1 MLRRSLSLAV
11 LSLVAVV
18 FAPESNGAPTERP
31 AQVAA
36 GVYADKALEHFYN
49 LEFDEAE
56 QLYIKALEVEP
67 ENADWWVGLAHVRM
81 FLHLRSAGRID
92 AQIYGASNDL
102 MPKSPPADP
111 KFERE
116 MWAALKRARELCEQ
130 RLAAHADEAEAHYS
144 LGLAYAVE
152 SNFHVNA
159 RRKPLDALAPATK
172 AKDHHLRVRA
182 LDPANHDANFVIGTY
197 EYAIGSV
204 PVAFRWVLRL
214 VGHSG
219 SKHHGVELM
228 HDAMLNGKRIVSSAL
243 VTLAYVY
250 AREKQHAAS
259 RQMLEHLVRF
269 YPRSIL
275 FPMEVAASYARDGN
289 PAAAAQAYEEIV
301 RKFESGAAGYH
312 RLDASRLYFQ
322 TAVMHEHAK
331 QYPQAAGAFDKALSA
346 IESAQSP
353 AHATCSVVSR
363 ALPPPQLA
371 RLHAH
376 ALLRLGHISAT
387 LGQKDKART
396 LLERAAASPF
406 SEVQRAAKSKLK
418 SLR

>member
-1 MLRRSLSLAV
+1 M
-11 LSLVAVV
+11 AVV
-18 FAPESNGAPTERP
+18 FAAESNGAPTERP

-81 FLHLRSAGRID
+81 FLHLRRAGRID
-92 AQIYGASNDL
+92 TQIYGASNDL

-259 RQMLEHLVRF
+259 RQMLEHLARF
-269 YPRSIL
+269 YPRSVL
-275 FPMEVAASYARDGN
+275 FPMEIAASYAREGK
-289 PAAAAQAYEEIV
+289 PAAAAQTYQEIV

-322 TAVMHEHAK
+322 AAVMHEHAK
-331 QYPQAAGAFDKALSA
+331 QYQQAVVAYDKSLTA
-346 IESAQSP
+346 IESAPTRARAQC
-353 AHATCSVVSR
+353 AQGSR
-363 ALPPPQLA
+363 ASPPSQFA

-376 ALLRLGHISAT
+376 VLLRLGHITAT
-387 LGQKDKART
+387 LGQKEKART

-406 SEVQRAAKSKLK
+406 REVQRAAKSKLE
-418 SLR
+418 SLPPK